1 MNRSS
6 LAGPLT
12 VLGAVAVLV
21 VGALVGFRLLT
32 ASAEIE
38 IVDACEERNVAVGEP
53 VTPALVPVDVFNASQ
68 RAGLANRVS
77 INLQRR
83 GFLPGQVGN
92 SPMEVESDGVTI
104 VTDTPEDPRVR
115 LLAAQFGDV
124 EFVPP
129 AGSDSSE
136 NIVVIVGND
145 TNQDLVDDA
154 TTEVEADVPVSVC
167 LPVAPEVEV
176 ESS

>member
-6 LAGPLT
+6 LTGPLT
-12 VLGAVAVLV
+12 FLGAIALLV
-21 VGALVGFRLLT
+21 IGTLVGLRLLT
-32 ASAEIE
+32 ASADIE
-38 IVDACEERNVAVGEP
+38 VLETCEERTVEPGEA

-104 VTDTPEDPRVR
+104 VTETPEDPRVR

-154 TTEVEADVPVSVC
+154 TSEVEAEEPVSVC
-167 LPVAPEVEV
+167 LPVAPEVE
-176 ESS
+176 SS

>member
-21 VGALVGFRLLT
+21 VGTIVGLRLLT

-38 IVDACEERNVAVGEP
+38 VLDACKDRTVQVGEP
-53 VTPALVPVDVFNASQ
+53 VSPAFVPVDVFNASQ

-92 SPMEVESDGVTI
+92 SPMEVESEGVTI

-129 AGSDSSE
+129 AGSDASE

-145 TNQDLVDDA
+145 TNQNLVDGA
-154 TTEVEADVPVSVC
+154 PTEVEADVPVTVC
-167 LPVAPEVEV
+167 LPVAPEVET
-176 ESS
+176 S

>member
-21 VGALVGFRLLT
+21 VGTIVGLRLLT

-38 IVDACEERNVAVGEP
+38 VLDACEDRTVQVGEP
-53 VTPALVPVDVFNASQ
+53 VSPAFVPVDVFNASQ

-92 SPMEVESDGVTI
+92 SPMEVESEGVTI

-129 AGSDSSE
+129 AGSDASE

-145 TNQDLVDDA
+145 TNQNLVDGA
-154 TTEVEADVPVSVC
+154 PTEVEADVPVTVC
-167 LPVAPEVEV
+167 LPVAPEVET
-176 ESS
+176 S

>member
-21 VGALVGFRLLT
+21 VGALVGLRLLT
-32 ASAEIE
+32 ASADIE
-38 IVDACEERNVAVGEP
+38 IVETCEERSVEVGEP
-53 VTPALVPVDVFNASQ
+53 VTPALVPVDVFNGSQ

-92 SPMEVESDGVTI
+92 SPMEVEFDGATI
-104 VTDTPEDPRVR
+104 VTETPEDPRVR
-115 LLAAQFGDV
+115 LLAAQFGEV

-129 AGSDSSE
+129 AGSDTGE

-154 TTEVEADVPVSVC
+154 ASEVEADVPVSVC

-176 ESS
+176 ETS